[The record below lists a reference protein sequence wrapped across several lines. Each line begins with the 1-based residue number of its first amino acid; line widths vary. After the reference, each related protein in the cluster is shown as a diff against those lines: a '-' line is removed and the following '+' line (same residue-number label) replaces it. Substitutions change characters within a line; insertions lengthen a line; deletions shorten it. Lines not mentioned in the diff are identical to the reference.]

1 MLCNLAAAEFV
12 MPLGSLPPSSHL
24 PKIEPLM
31 SDRRR
36 FDVSAEA
43 FLMRVV
49 KTTAEP
55 ALMFCASPVE
65 REGMPIGFWG
75 RAKRIHA

>member
-1 MLCNLAAAEFV
+1 
-12 MPLGSLPPSSHL
+12 
-24 PKIEPLM
+24 M

-75 RAKRIHA
+75 RAERIHA